1 ASSDD
6 RPRAGPLHT
15 ACVPMFPSAER
26 RTWQGRDTLTPRHAQ
41 FAVVGLDGIL
51 RRCLSAGVR

>member
-1 ASSDD
+1 
-6 RPRAGPLHT
+6 
-15 ACVPMFPSAER
+15 MFPSAER